1 MQWTSPRAIVN
12 LVQYGFS
19 KRMEAVE
26 MMKNYE
32 NKYDSEN
39 EIWYS
44 HIKRTICTGG
54 RLNRV
59 IGGPNIS

>member
-1 MQWTSPRAIVN
+1 MQWTSPRATVN
-12 LVQYGFS
+12 LEQYGFS

-44 HIKRTICTGG
+44 HIKRTI
-54 RLNRV
+54 
-59 IGGPNIS
+59 